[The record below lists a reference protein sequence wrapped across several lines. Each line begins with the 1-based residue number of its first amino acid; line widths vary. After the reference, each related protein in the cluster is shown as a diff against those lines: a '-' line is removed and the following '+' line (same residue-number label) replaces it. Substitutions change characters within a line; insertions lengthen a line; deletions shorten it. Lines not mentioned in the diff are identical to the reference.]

1 MSKFNF
7 TIVLFLCSKCFVVGL
22 NVLKSFN
29 RNGSAKQST
38 TSASS
43 VQAPKYL
50 SAQVSK
56 CFSSAPVPKCL
67 KDQVSKCLECPSDS
81 SAQVPEFLDCLS
93 AQVPLECLSALK
105 TMSASSVW

>member
-29 RNGSAKQST
+29 WNGSAKQST
-38 TSASS
+38 
-43 VQAPKYL
+43 
-50 SAQVSK
+50 K

-67 KDQVSKCLECPSDS
+67 RDRVSKCLECPSDS
-81 SAQVPEFLDCLS
+81 SAQVPECLDCLS

-105 TMSASSVW
+105 NMSASSVW